1 MKFTFNFNGF
11 SVTGSNTNIKLDNI
25 EVTYEVTP
33 AEFAEIMANNRELI
47 KSLPGLV
54 DQFKNIITEV
64 SGGKKK

>member
-11 SVTGSNTNIKLDNI
+11 SVDANNVNAKLDGL

-33 AEFAEIMANNRELI
+33 AEFADIMANNRELI

-54 DQFKNIITEV
+54 NQIKDVITEI
-64 SGGKKK
+64 SGDKKE

>member
-11 SVTGSNTNIKLDNI
+11 SVNSDKINTKLDSI

-33 AEFAEIMANNRELI
+33 AEFADLLANERELI

-54 DQFKNIITEV
+54 GQIKNVITEV
-64 SGGKKK
+64 NGDKKE

>member
-25 EVTYEVTP
+25 GVTYEVTP

-54 DQFKNIITEV
+54 DQFKNIIAGV
-64 SGGKKK
+64 NGDKKE